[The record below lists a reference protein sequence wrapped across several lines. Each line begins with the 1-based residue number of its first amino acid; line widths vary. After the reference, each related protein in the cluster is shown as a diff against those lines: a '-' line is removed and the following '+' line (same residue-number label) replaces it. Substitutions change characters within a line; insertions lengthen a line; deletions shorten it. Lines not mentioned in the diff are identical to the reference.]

1 MPDPLLR
8 RGSMA
13 AVDFEN
19 ARKVAR
25 ELNGR
30 DVVGDY
36 RPGVGIRLAPHFY
49 TENAELEGCFAA
61 IDEIRDS
68 GSWRRWQGRPAI
80 VT

>member
-8 RGSMA
+8 RGSTA

-19 ARKVAR
+19 AREVAR
-25 ELNGR
+25 ELNER
-30 DVVGDY
+30 DVVVDY